1 VGYCSLPP
9 TMALLPFCDLDS
21 LAAAIPDGAQLAL
34 PADTY
39 GVAMAATR
47 ALVRRGV
54 RALDLVCVPT
64 SGIQADVLIGAGCA
78 SAIETSAVALGEY
91 GTAPRFAAAVREGS
105 LRVLDATCPAIHAG
119 LQASQKGLPFMPV
132 RGILGSD
139 LLAQRTDW
147 KVVDNPF
154 APGDRIV
161 AVRAI
166 KPDVA
171 LFHAPCADRCGNVLV
186 ARNRDL
192 LTMAQA
198 SRAAFVTVEELIDG
212 DLLADRERSP
222 GVIPAVY
229 VTRIAVAP
237 RGAWPLGL
245 AGRYD
250 ADAAALER
258 YARAAKTSDGFRAW
272 LDEWLAREPAVSM
285 GV

>member
-1 VGYCSLPP
+1 
-9 TMALLPFCDLDS
+9 MANLPFCDLDA
-21 LAAAIPDGAQLAL
+21 LAAAIPDGAAVAI

-47 ALVRRGV
+47 VLVKRRP
-54 RALDLVCVPT
+54 RRLQLVCVPT

-78 SAIETSAVALGEY
+78 AQIETSAVSLGEH
-91 GTAPRFAAAVREGS
+91 GTAPRFAAAVREGG

-119 LQASQKGLPFMPV
+119 LQASQKGLPFLPI

-147 KVVDNPF
+147 KVIDNPF

-166 KPDVA
+166 KPDIA
-171 LFHAPCADRCGNVLV
+171 LFHAPCADRRGNVLV
-186 ARNRDL
+186 ARSRDL
-192 LTMAQA
+192 VTMAQA
-198 SRAAFVTVEELIDG
+198 SRETFVTVEALADG

-237 RGAWPLGL
+237 RGAWPFGL
-245 AGRYD
+245 PGRYD
-250 ADAAALER
+250 ADADALAR
-258 YARAAKTSDGFRAW
+258 YARAAKTSDGFGAW
-272 LDEWLAREPAVSM
+272 LDDWLAREPAAA
-285 GV
+285 

>member
-1 VGYCSLPP
+1 MFPV
-9 TMALLPFCDLDS
+9 PFCDLDS
-21 LAAAIPDGAQLAL
+21 LAAAIPDGATIAV

-47 ALVRRGV
+47 ALLKREPKR
-54 RALDLVCVPT
+54 LHLVCVPT
-64 SGIQADVLIGAGCA
+64 SGIQADALVGAGA
-78 SAIETSAVALGEY
+78 VSGIETSAVALGEY
-91 GTAPRFAAAVREGS
+91 GTAPRFAAAVREGA

-119 LQASQKGLPFMPV
+119 LQASQKGLPFLPV

-147 KVVDNPF
+147 KVIENPF

-161 AVRAI
+161 VARAI

-171 LFHAPCADRCGNVLV
+171 LFHAPCADRAGNVLV
-186 ARNRDL
+186 ARSRDL
-192 LTMAQA
+192 LNMAQA
-198 SRAAFVTVEELIDG
+198 SRETFVTVEEVIDG
-212 DLLADRERSP
+212 NLLADRDRSP

-229 VTRIAVAP
+229 VARIAVAK

-258 YARAAKTSDGFRAW
+258 YARAAKTADGFRAW
-272 LDEWLAREPAVSM
+272 LDEWLAREPALP
-285 GV
+285 

>member
-1 VGYCSLPP
+1 MTS
-9 TMALLPFCDLDS
+9 ASFCDLDS
-21 LAAAIPDGAQLAL
+21 LAAAIRDGATLAVARD
-34 PADTY
+34 PD

-47 ALVRRGV
+47 ALVRRGPK
-54 RALDLVCVPT
+54 RLQLVCVPT
-64 SGIQADVLIGAGCA
+64 SGIQADVLIGAGGVA
-78 SAIETSAVALGEY
+78 QIDTSAVSLGEH
-91 GTAPRFAAAVREGS
+91 GTAPRFAAAVRDGS

-119 LQASQKGLPFMPV
+119 LQASQKGLPFMTV

-139 LLAQRTDW
+139 LLAQRSDW
-147 KVVDNPF
+147 RVIDNPF

-171 LFHAPCADRCGNVLV
+171 FFHALCADRRGNVLV
-186 ARNRDL
+186 ARSRDL

-198 SRAAFVTVEELIDG
+198 SREAFVTVEEVIDG

-229 VTRIAVAP
+229 VTRIAVVK

-272 LDEWLAREPAVSM
+272 LDEWLAREPAAA
-285 GV
+285 